1 VHLLDPLQQI
11 QGRAGQYLFS
21 GDRRPMPARERPSKV
36 ASGNDGKVGVGEHPR
51 TMGSSGEPR
60 LAGAS
65 AALPQK
71 GIIAE

>member
-1 VHLLDPLQQI
+1 
-11 QGRAGQYLFS
+11 
-21 GDRRPMPARERPSKV
+21 MPARERPSKV